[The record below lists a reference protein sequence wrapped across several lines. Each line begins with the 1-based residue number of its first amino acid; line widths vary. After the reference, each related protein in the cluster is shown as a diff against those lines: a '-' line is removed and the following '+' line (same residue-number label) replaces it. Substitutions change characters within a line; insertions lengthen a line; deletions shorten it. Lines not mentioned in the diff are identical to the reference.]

1 MSYEWQEKVFGAW
14 RDNGFKGVLKA
25 VTGAGKTIGG
35 LKAVSVYLK
44 YFPYDRVWII
54 ANSKEVIAQWKR
66 DAESMNL
73 SEYLEFYTYPSAV
86 SKMHKFDREGKLDQL
101 PDMMVLDECHCVL
114 ANVWG
119 QVMDF
124 NVPRYLGL
132 SATPNGSEKKLGG
145 IIKVVGWDEANVAD
159 TTVHLVKF
167 EPDKNDLARYD
178 HKTDTIKAYK
188 SRHPKS
194 TYKNDSILSMLYLQ
208 RRRLVYNFKNRE
220 EYAIELAKLNKGR
233 NIMIFCSTH
242 AQARSIGDK
251 CEKEGMKYTVHL
263 SDQEG
268 LEPFITGEVNV
279 CISCKKLSTGFS
291 YNDADVAILV
301 SSPTTEL
308 SIIQTLGRVIRPKEG
323 KHADAYI
330 LIAEGTS
337 DEEIVKKHIF
347 SRENIK
353 IEDLY
358 SIIGDNMYNYIFKKE
373 ESE

>member
-1 MSYEWQEKVFGAW
+1 MSYEWQDDVFGKW
-14 RDNGFKGVLKA
+14 RDNGFTGVLKA

-35 LKAVSVYLK
+35 LKTVGIYLK
-44 YFPYDRVWII
+44 YFPYDRIWII
-54 ANSKEVIAQWKR
+54 VNSKEVMGQWKR
-66 DAESMNL
+66 DAVAL
-73 SEYLEFYTYPSAV
+73 GLIDYLEFYTYPTAV
-86 SKMHKFDREGKLDQL
+86 SKMNKFNREGELNKL
-101 PDMMVLDECHCVL
+101 PDMMILDECHYVL

-119 QVMDF
+119 RVMDF
-124 NVPRYLGL
+124 GVSKYLGL

-145 IIKVVGWDEANVAD
+145 IIKVVGWDEANIAE

-167 EPDKNDLARYD
+167 KPEKSDLEKYNR
-178 HKTDTIKAYK
+178 KTDIIKTYR
-188 SRHPKS
+188 SHHPYA
-194 TYKNDSILSMLYLQ
+194 TYKNDPRLSMFYLQ

-220 EYAIELAKLNKGR
+220 EYAIELAKMNKDR
-233 NIMIFCSTH
+233 NIMIFCTTH

-251 CEKEGMKYTVHL
+251 CEKAGLNYTVHL

-268 LEPFITGEVNV
+268 LDPFISGEVNV

-308 SIIQTLGRVIRPKEG
+308 SIIQTLGRIIRPKEG
-323 KHADAYI
+323 KKADAYI

-337 DEEIVKKHIF
+337 DEEIVRKNIF

-353 IEDLY
+353 IEDY
-358 SIIGDNMYNYIFKKE
+358 DSVIGDKNE
-373 ESE
+373 LS